1 MGAEYDV
8 NIPYFHLNSAQT
20 LRTWWQWAVQEWH
33 KMGPWSIVSFDHQI
47 IVCFKLAGTVS
58 LIFSQISVCLCIKL
72 MSKWIRTEPT
82 KQRIRNDRLS
92 GLGELTNSRPTA
104 EKPAWDWTSP
114 PAPPCGLQL
123 YSLVCLRGPW
133 VWDQDLSLEHQLAF
147 WSPFSTVECLAQP
160 WCSRQGPGLALTYS
174 ARFFWLPMGGHTLSE
189 EWMRGGLG
197 RKQKGGGAGG
207 GEGGGTVFGM

>member
-1 MGAEYDV
+1 MEAEYDV
-8 NIPYFHLNSAQT
+8 NIPYFHLSSAQT

-33 KMGPWSIVSFDHQI
+33 KMGPWSIVSFDRQI

-114 PAPPCGLQL
+114 PHPHVGYSCIVWSVWGAPGCGTRTCPWCT
-123 YSLVCLRGPW
+123 SLLFGAHSLRW
-133 VWDQDLSLEHQLAF
+133 NALLSLDVAGRDL
-147 WSPFSTVECLAQP
+147 V
-160 WCSRQGPGLALTYS
+160 
-174 ARFFWLPMGGHTLSE
+174 LP
-189 EWMRGGLG
+189 
-197 RKQKGGGAGG
+197 
-207 GEGGGTVFGM
+207 